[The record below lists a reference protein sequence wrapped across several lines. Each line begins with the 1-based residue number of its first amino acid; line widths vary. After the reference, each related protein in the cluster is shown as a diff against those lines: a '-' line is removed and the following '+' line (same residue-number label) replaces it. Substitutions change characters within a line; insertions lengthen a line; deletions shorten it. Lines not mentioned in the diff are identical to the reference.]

1 MIKRLLERFRRDQ
14 GLLKALVR
22 IDFFPQNQVTP
33 QIQWQRGN
41 SGNALIPLL
50 IFLYARILYELAEL
64 NEVRVAR
71 ELMEFLEQVCTRV
84 LAGEGP
90 PRRPRLPLGGLRLAP
105 AQAVPPTRSYRAEF
119 FELQGGGFR
128 LEFQGSLGKESF
140 YLPAAYLALLQHC
153 LDRENLPDQELG
165 RLARTL
171 GRLHQ
176 YYRLRRDFWEGGALA
191 AAPVFAL
198 GKEELQPEEAAP
210 EA

>member
-1 MIKRLLERFRRDQ
+1 MIKRLLARFRRDQ
-14 GLLKALVR
+14 GILKALVR
-22 IDFFPQNQVTP
+22 VDFYPQDRVTP

-41 SGNALIPLL
+41 CADDLTPLL
-50 IFLYARILYELAEL
+50 IYLYARILYELAEL

-90 PRRPRLPLGGLRLAP
+90 PRRPRLPLGGLRLGPAP
-105 AQAVPPTRSYRAEF
+105 AVPPTRSYRAEF
-119 FELQGGGFR
+119 FELHGGGFR

-140 YLPAAYLALLQHC
+140 YLPAAYLALLQYC
-153 LDRENLPDQELG
+153 LEGENLADVQLG
-165 RLARTL
+165 RLARSL

-176 YYRLRRDFWEGGALA
+176 YYRVRRDFWEGVALT

-198 GKEELQPEEAAP
+198 GTEELSEEAAP
-210 EA
+210 PV